1 MTDGSTADKVE
12 DILTCVT
19 TLTGAGICIYDLEEL
34 FSGERAVVRA
44 LRGHY
49 CDFCY
54 QLRALP
60 GGKPA
65 CIKSDVEDA
74 VSIAKEYHSS
84 FFHTCHIGLTEL
96 VLPIF
101 LEEKLIAAVF
111 IGQCRIDGET
121 KPDIIYQNVKKFG
134 MGRGQFDSLFTS
146 LPLCSR
152 HKLHSAGRLA
162 ESAFQN
168 LIREGGYDS
177 LQAYFDSGDS
187 ITQAIR
193 YVENH
198 YLEELSTHMVAEQ
211 VHLNPSYLAR
221 QFKYRLGY
229 GITEYIRILRM
240 KRAKELLHR
249 TSLPVRVI
257 AENAGYPDQAY
268 FTRCFT
274 RQVGCSPAS
283 FRQKIREEKRNTK

>member
-54 QLRALP
+54 QFRALP

-74 VSIAKEYHSS
+74 VSIAKEYHSP